1 MVFHAEV
8 NKNKPLDSFKVVNL
22 AFWFLLWIIQ
32 RLSRIIQSLI
42 FYQFPLNLLFLC
54 LFLIFVSLPHF
65 QILVMLWF
73 KNTVLILTHSS
84 LVLSQIPLHNFLFI
98 AQNSQA
104 LRFLLLLN
112 HPPQFLQQIT
122 IIFLLQFLTPL
133 NLLIQNLLVRLLK
146 HLIFHPFHLS
156 LAGTFFSLLLK
167 PVSQLF
173 LKTRC
178 LILPP
183 YLKFLNYCSNLMQ

>member
-8 NKNKPLDSFKVVNL
+8 NMNKHLDSFKVVNL
-22 AFWFLLWIIQ
+22 ALWSLLWIIQ

-84 LVLSQIPLHNFLFI
+84 LVLSQIPLHNFLFV

-112 HPPQFLQQIT
+112 HPSQFLQHIT
-122 IIFLLQFLTPL
+122 IIFLLQFLTSL
-133 NLLIQNLLVRLLK
+133 NLMIQNLLVRLLK
-146 HLIFHPFHLS
+146 HLIFHPF
-156 LAGTFFSLLLK
+156 
-167 PVSQLF
+167 Q
-173 LKTRC
+173 
-178 LILPP
+178 
-183 YLKFLNYCSNLMQ
+183 